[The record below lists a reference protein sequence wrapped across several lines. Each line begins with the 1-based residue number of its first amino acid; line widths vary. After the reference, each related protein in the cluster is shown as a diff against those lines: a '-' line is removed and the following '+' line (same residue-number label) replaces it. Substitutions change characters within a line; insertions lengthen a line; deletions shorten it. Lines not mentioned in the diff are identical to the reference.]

1 MFDDDA
7 LFTDEDNEMEKAI
20 EKYETMLKNH
30 EATYFDSEEFEYII
44 DHYTQHNQLK
54 NSRQAVEIAIS

>member
-30 EATYFDSEEFEYII
+30 EATYFDSEEFEY
-44 DHYTQHNQLK
+44 
-54 NSRQAVEIAIS
+54 S